1 MMAVQTCSDE
11 APSNR
16 NSAASCQVAMPP
28 MPEMGMPMP
37 GCLATAETMLRAMGF
52 TAGPQ

>member
-1 MMAVQTCSDE
+1 M
-11 APSNR
+11 

-28 MPEMGMPMP
+28 MPEMGMPIF
-37 GCLATAETMLRAMGF
+37 GCLAIAETMLSAMGL